1 MVFRPVIHLFVL
13 VVIALVAATFVFLSA
28 RRSLR
33 TNLMDVIRRSLIAV
47 VVIIMGAGPSIPG
60 TIIEVTSNIE
70 VYFVIDRTGS
80 MGAEDWDGVKPRIEG
95 VRNDVGTLMGVLTGS
110 RFSIL
115 SWDSSVH
122 TDMPLTTDSSAV
134 ASYMATFT
142 RELSSSSQGSSINR
156 PAADLAKLLKKNKE
170 RHPENI
176 RTVFILSDGE
186 TSNQDHW
193 SSAPSGSED
202 DWDDVKPYIDGGLV
216 IGYGT
221 EEGGKMKAVRLSN
234 AGAQSGD
241 DEYIHDKSQ
250 PGAPIAISRID
261 EAALQGVASRIGVS
275 YVHSPDKSA
284 IDSYAHSILDDASK
298 LSEERNMRD
307 TYRYIIWPF
316 ALILGGL
323 LAWEGATLALRAQ
336 QLRNSHAI

>member
-1 MVFRPVIHLFVL
+1 ML

-80 MGAEDWDGVKPRIEG
+80 MGAEDWDGENPRIDG
-95 VRNDVGTLMGVLTGS
+95 VRNDVATLMGVLTGA
-110 RFSIL
+110 RYSIL

-156 PAADLAKLLKKNKE
+156 PAADLAKLLKKNKGTPP
-170 RHPENI
+170 RKYSVQFSSSPTAKP
-176 RTVFILSDGE
+176 RTRITGPALPAAPRMTGM
-186 TSNQDHW
+186 TSSPTSTAAS
-193 SSAPSGSED
+193 SSA
-202 DWDDVKPYIDGGLV
+202 
-216 IGYGT
+216 T
-221 EEGGKMKAVRLSN
+221 EPR
-234 AGAQSGD
+234 
-241 DEYIHDKSQ
+241 
-250 PGAPIAISRID
+250 R
-261 EAALQGVASRIGVS
+261 AAR
-275 YVHSPDKSA
+275 
-284 IDSYAHSILDDASK
+284 
-298 LSEERNMRD
+298 
-307 TYRYIIWPF
+307 
-316 ALILGGL
+316 
-323 LAWEGATLALRAQ
+323 
-336 QLRNSHAI
+336 

>member
-1 MVFRPVIHLFVL
+1 MVFHPVINLFL
-13 VVIALVAATFVFLSA
+13 LILIALVAAAFVFLSA
-28 RRSLR
+28 RRSVR
-33 TNLMDVIRRSLIAV
+33 RRVSDVIRRSFIV
-47 VVIIMGAGPSIPG
+47 VTVVIMGAGPSIPG
-60 TIIEVTSNIE
+60 QAVEVASTLE

-80 MGAEDWDGVKPRIEG
+80 MAAEDWDGVKPRIEG

-115 SWDSSVH
+115 SWDSKVH
-122 TDMPLTTDSSAV
+122 TDMPLTTDASAV
-134 ASYMATFT
+134 NAYMESFN
-142 RELSSSSQGSSINR
+142 RELSASSQGSSINR
-156 PAADLAKLLKKNKE
+156 PAKELLTLLKKNKE

-221 EEGGKMKAVRLSN
+221 EEGGKMKVVRLSN

-284 IDSYAHSILDDASK
+284 IDSYARSILDDASK
-298 LSEERNMRD
+298 LSEERNKRD